1 MSIQLQIVNVMDQ
14 QGVAKQVT
22 KIREAQTATITSS
35 FVWEVENWADIKEKF
50 IQSATIEIPDIDG
63 CFWISL
69 FPKVV
74 DENDPREVSKTVL
87 NFNLKLKSD
96 VWKSNKYEYEVF
108 CTNPNI
114 PMSRRQLFHIPS
126 TAVDQ
131 DMITKT
137 KPVDTSITSI
147 AIVRTNSFVMEFK
160 IIIKYFGSKVVRSK
174 FFDPNALK
182 NDIMMKVRTIC
193 SDPTFADFVFLIKG
207 KEFKV
212 HKNILAAASSVMH
225 RMFTNNMEESKSNVC
240 KLDQFE
246 PEVFGKFLDCIY
258 NGKVGDDFTN
268 FARDIYSIADYY
280 GVDKLKE
287 LAKNEVSE
295 TIDVTNAFDV
305 FKWSLQYS
313 CDEILADAWEIIKRC
328 VQVHLYFFKLK
339 VFSSFQR
346 CFEDIFRF
354 EERTP
359 DHRRN
364 R

>member
-1 MSIQLQIVNVMDQ
+1 MEQ
-14 QGVAKQVT
+14 QPQSMAKQVT
-22 KIREAQTATITSS
+22 KIRAAQTATITSS

-50 IQSATIEIPDIDG
+50 IQSATIEIPDVDG

-74 DENDPREVSKTVL
+74 EENDPREVSKTVL

-96 VWKSNKYEYEVF
+96 AWKSNKYEYEVF

-126 TAVDQ
+126 TAIDQ

-147 AIVRTNSFVMEFK
+147 AITRTNSFVMEFK

-182 NDIMMKVRTIC
+182 NDIIMKVRTI
-193 SDPTFADFVFLIKG
+193 SGDPTFADFVFLIKG

-212 HKNILAAASSVMH
+212 HKNILAAASAVMH
-225 RMFTNNMEESKSNVC
+225 RMFTNNMEESRSNLC
-240 KLDQFE
+240 KLDHFD
-246 PEVFGKFLDCIY
+246 PEIFGKFLECIY
-258 NGKVGDDFTN
+258 NGKLPDDFTN
-268 FARDIYSIADYY
+268 YAREIYSIADYY
-280 GVDKLKE
+280 GIDKLKE

-295 TIDVTNAFDV
+295 TIDVANAFDV
-305 FKWSLQYS
+305 FKWSLHFG
-313 CDEILADAWEIIKRC
+313 CDEILADSWEIIKRF
-328 VQVHLYFFKLK
+328 VHDHSSAFQSKY
-339 VFSSFQR
+339 VFPF
-346 CFEDIFRF
+346 
-354 EERTP
+354 
-359 DHRRN
+359 
-364 R
+364 